1 MNVKKYFRVH
11 RHDVLCA
18 SFITFQKIPK
28 LYMWGS
34 AERQQTQCLLTAPLA
49 RCRALCLQLAYVLKH
64 FVYCRHLKPCNHIR
78 GYLCVVAQATI
89 SFKHCHFKPSNTL
102 AINDGS
108 SIPIRE
114 RILRLILSK
123 ICVLL
128 RHEHI
133 NVIYTIAH
141 LLSPYYQPIHNT
153 HHKGHDHHQHP
164 SVHTWT

>member
-1 MNVKKYFRVH
+1 MH
-11 RHDVLCA
+11 RHDAFCA
-18 SFITFQKIPK
+18 SFFTLPK
-28 LYMWGS
+28 NKKVYMLRC
-34 AERQQTQCLLTAPLA
+34 AERQRQACLLTAPLPLS
-49 RCRALCLQLAYVLKH
+49 RALCLQLTNVLKH

-78 GYLCVVAQATI
+78 GDLCVVAQATI
-89 SFKHCHFKPSNTL
+89 SFKHCYFKLSNTF

-108 SIPIRE
+108 SISIRE
-114 RILRLILSK
+114 RILCLILSV

-153 HHKGHDHHQHP
+153 HHKGHAHHQHP

>member
-18 SFITFQKIPK
+18 SFILFQKFQK
-28 LYMWGS
+28 LYMRGCLG
-34 AERQQTQCLLTAPLA
+34 AIERQGLLTAPLPLS
-49 RCRALCLQLAYVLKH
+49 RALCLQLTNVLKH
-64 FVYCRHLKPCNHIR
+64 FVHCRHFKPCNHIR
-78 GYLCVVAQATI
+78 GDLCVVAQATI
-89 SFKHCHFKPSNTL
+89 SFKHCHFKPSNTF

-141 LLSPYYQPIHNT
+141 LLSPYYQPFHNT
-153 HHKGHDHHQHP
+153 HHKGHAHHQHP

>member
-18 SFITFQKIPK
+18 SFILFQKFPK
-28 LYMWGS
+28 LYMRGS
-34 AERQQTQCLLTAPLA
+34 LRARASQGLLTAPLA
-49 RCRALCLQLAYVLKH
+49 LSRALCLQLANILKH
-64 FVYCRHLKPCNHIR
+64 FVYPSHLKPSNDIR
-78 GYLCVVAQATI
+78 GYLCVIAQATI
-89 SFKHCHFKPSNTL
+89 SLKHCHFKSSNTL
-102 AINDGS
+102 AINHGS

-114 RILRLILSK
+114 RILRLVLSV
-123 ICVLL
+123 ICVLF

-153 HHKGHDHHQHP
+153 HHKGHAHHLHL
-164 SVHTWT
+164 SVHIWI